1 VLLERYLLYHTPNKM
16 NRAKWTLVA
25 LAVIVVTAILVWRN
39 PHAGRPA
46 APASTPSSPTPAP
59 VSADKTSP
67 KSLPGAASGL
77 DEKLHS
83 AQVALQSAQDAAS
96 KRQQLAALL
105 QALSSTPTNEASR
118 AIREFLDSKADASTG
133 QGFKIGGHGVLNEAP
148 TLRAALLD
156 HLGQI
161 DPAAA
166 AVYAR
171 EILSR
176 PDSADEWAVAL
187 RNLAW
192 GDKSPEGRALLQQK
206 VGELLRNESWQ
217 HNPSTGYLEA
227 FDVAVYLGGVN
238 LVPALSE
245 LVRKQDNPAVAHAA
259 FLTFDRMVINEPG
272 QLLAALQA
280 DPATMQGREATRA
293 DYFARADVRDPQQ
306 RQVLESYLLDPRIGA
321 AELAKFAGIF
331 PNANF
336 MISQNLLTPTPTP
349 DHSTLVNR
357 DAESLRI
364 IQDWIA
370 DPRFANLRPQLDTAK
385 SRLEEF
391 VKQAVGR

>member
-1 VLLERYLLYHTPNKM
+1 MKAEK
-16 NRAKWTLVA
+16 
-25 LAVIVVTAILVWRN
+25 
-39 PHAGRPA
+39 A
-46 APASTPSSPTPAP
+46 AAN
-59 VSADKTSP
+59 
-67 KSLPGAASGL
+67 SLPGPASGL
-77 DEKLHS
+77 DAKLHS

-96 KRQQLAALL
+96 KRQQLAALR
-105 QALSSTPTNEASR
+105 QALSSTPTKEASR
-118 AIREFLDSKADASTG
+118 AIRAFLNSKADSSTG

-148 TLRAALLD
+148 SLRTALLD
-156 HLGQI
+156 QLGQI
-161 DPAAA
+161 DPAAGA
-166 AVYAR
+166 AYAR

-187 RNLAW
+187 RNLAR
-192 GDKSPEGRALLQQK
+192 GDKSSEGRALLQQK

-217 HNPSTGYLEA
+217 LNPSAGYLEA
-227 FDVAVYLGGVN
+227 FDTAVYLGGTS

-259 FLTFDRMVINEPG
+259 FLTLDRLVINEPAP
-272 QLLAALQA
+272 LLAALQA
-280 DPATMQGREATRA
+280 DPTTMQGREATRA

-306 RQVLESYLLDPRIGA
+306 RQVLESYLLDPRIGP
-321 AELAKFAGIF
+321 AELAQFAGIF

-370 DPRFANLRPQLDTAK
+370 DPRFANLRPQLDTAR
-385 SRLEEF
+385 SRLQEF
-391 VKQAVGR
+391 VKQAGGP